1 MLSSRVSAD
10 WWRIWRTGVSPGMDR
25 LAVSA
30 RFPRDVAGSPALALG
45 TGCSPGD
52 PFAPAQN
59 RQNRPPNGLQ
69 GPRSS
74 RAGWSVR
81 SWSAASATPVQQLP
95 HRVPV
100 DLHPRPRGTA
110 ALHIECSFPWGCG
123 ADRARDSLLPAG
135 PPGKRPERAAASP
148 ACPCVRAFLLPR
160 KSWAAARNRSIP
172 RTADGN
178 YQLVGQ
184 HPAVSG
190 ADGSSAAQSLIPA
203 TGPPGCRCGTS
214 GSARPDRPR

>member
-1 MLSSRVSAD
+1 MAVYLED
-10 WWRIWRTGVSPGMDR
+10 GVSPGMDR

-81 SWSAASATPVQQLP
+81 SWPAASATPVQQLP

-178 YQLVGQ
+178 LPTRRTASCRLWRRWLLGGTVLDTCYGAAGVSMWNQRERSPG
-184 HPAVSG
+184 PAPLM
-190 ADGSSAAQSLIPA
+190 ALI
-203 TGPPGCRCGTS
+203 R
-214 GSARPDRPR
+214 

>member
-1 MLSSRVSAD
+1 MGVGVVLLSDGAPPLSVLPGASGGGRPGEFAAVAVGPSRFGPPQGESGVPNLAVPG
-10 WWRIWRTGVSPGMDR
+10 TGVMEVGGVSIAPVRRFVPGH
-25 LAVSA
+25 
-30 RFPRDVAGSPALALG
+30 
-45 TGCSPGD
+45 
-52 PFAPAQN
+52 AP
-59 RQNRPPNGLQ
+59 
-69 GPRSS
+69 
-74 RAGWSVR
+74 
-81 SWSAASATPVQQLP
+81 PVQQLP
-95 HRVPV
+95 RRVPV
-100 DLHPRPRGTA
+100 ELHPGTRGTA
-110 ALHIECSFPWGCG
+110 ALRFECSFPWDCG
-123 ADRARDSLLPAG
+123 ADRARDSLLPAR

-172 RTADGN
+172 RTADGQ

-203 TGPPGCRCGTS
+203 TGPPECLCGTS